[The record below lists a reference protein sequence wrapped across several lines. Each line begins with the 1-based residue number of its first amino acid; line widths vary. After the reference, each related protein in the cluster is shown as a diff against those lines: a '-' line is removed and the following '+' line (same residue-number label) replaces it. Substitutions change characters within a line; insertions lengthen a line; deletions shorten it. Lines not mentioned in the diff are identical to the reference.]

1 MIITIIMIMLRI
13 EQCFIRACCGL
24 TAPCLRYEC
33 VALQEDGEEAT
44 TSVDVIV
51 LFAPVVEQEEAYVRR
66 RDGGREVRARNDGI
80 VVQTQLLS
88 EVVILQVEITLRI

>member
-1 MIITIIMIMLRI
+1 MMITIIMMMPRI
-13 EQCFIRACCGL
+13 EQCCGL
-24 TAPCLRYEC
+24 TPPCLRYEC

-66 RDGGREVRARNDGI
+66 RDGGREVRFRNDGI

-88 EVVILQVEITLRI
+88 EMIVLQVTITLRI

>member
-1 MIITIIMIMLRI
+1 MAVL
-13 EQCFIRACCGL
+13 EDDDDNYDNNDDEEDGL
-24 TAPCLRYEC
+24 TTPCLRYEC

-66 RDGGREVRARNDGI
+66 RDGGREVRFRNDGI
-80 VVQTQLLS
+80 VVKTQLLS

>member
-1 MIITIIMIMLRI
+1 MIITIIMMMLRI
-13 EQCFIRACCGL
+13 EQCCGL
-24 TAPCLRYEC
+24 TTPCLRYEC

-66 RDGGREVRARNDGI
+66 RDGGREVRFRNDGI
-80 VVQTQLLS
+80 VVQT
-88 EVVILQVEITLRI
+88 IITP

>member
-1 MIITIIMIMLRI
+1 M
-13 EQCFIRACCGL
+13 
-24 TAPCLRYEC
+24 
-33 VALQEDGEEAT
+33 ALQEDGEEAT

-88 EVVILQVEITLRI
+88 EVVILQAEITLRI

>member
-1 MIITIIMIMLRI
+1 M
-13 EQCFIRACCGL
+13 
-24 TAPCLRYEC
+24 
-33 VALQEDGEEAT
+33 ALQEDGEEAT

-66 RDGGREVRARNDGI
+66 RDGGREVRSRNDGI

>member
-1 MIITIIMIMLRI
+1 MITIIMMMPRI
-13 EQCFIRACCGL
+13 EHCSSALLKCSIKAYCGL
-24 TAPCLRYEC
+24 TPPCFRYEC

-66 RDGGREVRARNDGI
+66 RDGGREVR
-80 VVQTQLLS
+80 
-88 EVVILQVEITLRI
+88 